1 MTKARRNKKN
11 PSRADRLNDTVELA
25 EKSKNILDELT
36 SDLNDAVELGMDKEQ
51 NTKIVDSIIDALMN
65 VEDARDRVQELH
77 DEMESWA
84 GNMEGTNLEN
94 TQKYED
100 VSSARDIL
108 DSAVGFLNNID
119 IKDTAELTDMDASDL
134 LEYVTDAVSELENA
148 IDECSGVEF
157 PGAFGR

>member
-1 MTKARRNKKN
+1 MAKRKRET
-11 PSRADRLNDTVELA
+11 RATRLQDAVELA
-25 EKSKNILDELT
+25 EKSKNILEELT
-36 SDLNDAVELGMDKEQ
+36 SDLNDAVELGMDEEQ
-51 NTKIVDSIIDALMN
+51 NTKIVNSIKAALIDI
-65 VEDARDRVQELH
+65 EDATGRVQELH

-119 IKDTAELTDMDASDL
+119 IKETAELTDMDASDL